1 MASTEELERRVA
13 NLTSKLVNLKGEL
26 NPKAPMTHAYYEGL
40 RAQLQEVQ
48 NELRSKNAL
57 YKNNLGGI
65 PINTSIYN
73 ENPSTEREL
82 IDATNIGKAFLEK
95 IRNGTLRDEDVDLL
109 RETESKIRNL
119 LQKHNST
126 RNTSTQGGALRK
138 YKFPRRFSKKYCMKT
153 SCKKMG
159 FTQRASCRPYKNCYS
174 KTRKNRKNR
183 KSSKAYRK

>member
-1 MASTEELERRVA
+1 MASTEQLERRVA
-13 NLTSKLVNLKGEL
+13 NLTSRIANMKGEL
-26 NPKAPMTHAYYEGL
+26 NPKAPMTHAYYQGL

-95 IRNGTLRDEDVDLL
+95 IRNGTLRNEDVDLL

-126 RNTSTQGGALRK
+126 RNSTPTTSTQGGALRK

-159 FTQRASCRPYKNCYS
+159 FTQRASCRPYKNCYRRS
-174 KTRKNRKNR
+174 RKTRKNYVL
-183 KSSKAYRK
+183 S